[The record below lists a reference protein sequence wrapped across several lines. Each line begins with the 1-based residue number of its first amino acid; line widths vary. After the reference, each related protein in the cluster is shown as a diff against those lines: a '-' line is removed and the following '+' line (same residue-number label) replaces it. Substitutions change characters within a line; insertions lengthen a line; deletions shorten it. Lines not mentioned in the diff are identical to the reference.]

1 MDPSQNN
8 ISENIKIANEKL
20 FSTKKQNGVPLEGIV
35 FVYTPPKVGSTTLV
49 SSLRISMSS
58 KYTII
63 HIHDEIMLERLTG
76 IQNVT
81 INDLIKYNASLGKK
95 VYVIDIYRTPIERKM
110 SEYFEKLSAYHF
122 NNKDENLI
130 NYNMNLIIHRFN
142 NIFPYLENGDHY
154 MDKYDVQPKL
164 PFDHTK
170 KHIIQDVD
178 NITYIKLRLVDSDEW
193 SSILTNIFGTQI
205 VIVNEYKTENKP
217 IGELF
222 SRFKNQY
229 KLPRNFL
236 NEIKKDKNLHH
247 FFTFEEVY
255 EYIYMWNEKI
265 SESVTPYTE
274 SEYKLYMEISLENCH
289 EDMVQFDHYIDNGCI
304 CSLCK
309 TKREIMFSKAV
320 KGEKITERINHRE
333 IINEII
339 KDNLK
344 DKIIKKR
351 VTNIVT
357 NDVNKQLAG
366 LSVNL
371 NKKKTKFSDLGRI
384 M

>member
-1 MDPSQNN
+1 MEVSRNN
-8 ISENIKIANEKL
+8 INENIKTANEKL
-20 FSTKKQNGVPLEGIV
+20 FSNKKQNGAALEGIV

-49 SSLRISMSS
+49 SSLRISMAS

-63 HIHDEIMLERLTG
+63 HIHDEIMLEKLTG
-76 IQNVT
+76 IKNVT

-95 VYVIDIYRTPIERKM
+95 IYVIDIYRTPVERKM
-110 SEYFEKLSAYHF
+110 SEYFEKLAIYHF
-122 NNKDENLI
+122 NNTPEKLN
-130 NYNMNLIIHRFN
+130 NYNINLIINRFN
-142 NIFPYLENGDHY
+142 KIFPYLENGDHY

-170 KHIIQDVD
+170 KYIIQSIN

-193 SSILTNIFGTQI
+193 STILTNIFGTQI
-205 VIVNEYKTENKP
+205 VLVNEYKTENKP

-222 SRFKNQY
+222 TRFKQEY

-236 NEIKKDKNLHH
+236 NQIKKDKYLHY

-255 EYIYMWNEKI
+255 EYIYMWNEK
-265 SESVTPYTE
+265 VTDAFIPYTE
-274 SEYKLYMEISLENCH
+274 PEYKLYMEISLENCH
-289 EDMVQFDHYIDNGCI
+289 QDIVQFEHYIDNGCI

-309 TKREIMFSKAV
+309 TKREIIFSKAV
-320 KGEKITERINHRE
+320 KGEKITERINHSE

-344 DKIIKKR
+344 DKIKKR
-351 VTNIVT
+351 ATNIVT

-366 LSVNL
+366 FSVNL
-371 NKKKTKFSDLGRI
+371 NKKKPKFSDLGRI